1 MAERKFPTWAT
12 GSALLSNGDPDK
24 QDPGSTK
31 QDLGWVIEKPL
42 VQYMNWIQ
50 NLVGK
55 WLKSNNEIKVV
66 ADTYEAEAGETVLVN
81 NSAGNVGALLPASP
95 LDRQKC
101 SFGGTT
107 IFSTYSVTISG
118 NGNDIME
125 VGTDGIILDTDG
137 RVYEF
142 TWDNTSSLWEMSAGN
157 LRGKV

>member
-24 QDPGSTK
+24 SDPGTIK

-66 ADTYEAEAGETVLVN
+66 ASTYEAEAGESVLVN
-81 NSAGNVGALLPASP
+81 NTAGNVTASLPALP
-95 LDRQKC
+95 IDRQKC
-101 SFGGTT
+101 SFGGVTLYSL
-107 IFSTYSVTISG
+107 FSVTISG
-118 NGNDIME
+118 NGKDIME
-125 VGTDGIILDTDG
+125 VGTDAITLDTDG
-137 RVYEF
+137 RMYEF
-142 TWDNTSSLWEMSAGN
+142 TWDATSTLWEMSAGN